1 MEENRT
7 MFDEILLE
15 IEKADGPLTVK
26 DLAARLD
33 IEESALEKM
42 LEFLEKKGEL
52 SVYRPGECEGGS
64 LVQCRSCV
72 FGGGCPEAKKGGAQ

>member
-1 MEENRT
+1 
-7 MFDEILLE
+7 MFDEIMKE
-15 IEKADGPLTVK
+15 IEEADGPISVK
-26 DLAARLD
+26 ELADRLG
-33 IEESALEKM
+33 EEEGALEKM
-42 LEFLEKKGEL
+42 LEFLEKKGKL